1 MAGLSALGQ
10 VSSKLYLIWQVPPVC
25 AWVSWDEID
34 PLLLQ
39 GIYRLGDVVCQG
51 GGLLAEVAL
60 EVGPWLSLIGDGKLI
75 VARGDGGQVRD

>member
-25 AWVSWDEID
+25 AWVSWDEVD

-60 EVGPWLSLIGDGKLI
+60 EV
-75 VARGDGGQVRD
+75 